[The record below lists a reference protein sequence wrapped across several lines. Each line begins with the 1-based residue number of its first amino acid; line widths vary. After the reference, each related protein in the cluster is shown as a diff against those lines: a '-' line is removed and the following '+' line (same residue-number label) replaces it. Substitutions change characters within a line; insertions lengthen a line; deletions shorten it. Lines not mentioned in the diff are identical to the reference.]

1 MVKSLPSNAGDKKRC
16 GFDHWLRKI
25 PWSRKWQATAVFL
38 PGKFHGQRSLAGY
51 SLWDSRES
59 DMTEQLSARMLALA
73 HTHTHTHAR
82 TRARTHAR
90 THTHTHMYLLS

>member
-1 MVKSLPSNAGDKKRC
+1 MVLCIYGFPGGVSGKESAFQCRRQKRRE
-16 GFDHWLRKI
+16 FDHWLRKI

-59 DMTEQLSARMLALA
+59 DMTEQLSAGTHARIHTHK
-73 HTHTHTHAR
+73 HTHT
-82 TRARTHAR
+82 
-90 THTHTHMYLLS
+90 YLLS